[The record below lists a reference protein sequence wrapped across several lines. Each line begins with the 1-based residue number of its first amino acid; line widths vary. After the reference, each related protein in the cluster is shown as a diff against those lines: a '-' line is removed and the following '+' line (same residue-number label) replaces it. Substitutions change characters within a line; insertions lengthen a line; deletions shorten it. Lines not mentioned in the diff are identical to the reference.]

1 MVEMAPITFPV
12 YILFFLIFCMLF
24 FFAVVN
30 PSRSSK
36 QPFPYSFVSTPYT
49 PDEVADEDK
58 KTITWIIHAY
68 PPTHNAGSEW
78 MAHAI
83 NRYLIEKR
91 GYKVNVIVPTFP
103 TREFEGVHMIVF
115 DQTTK
120 IEHAI
125 RHSALLLSHHTY
137 TMHTVLTGAQAK
149 RPVLLFMHDHN
160 QEEVVEQ
167 CRSRIP
173 RENLYLVNNSRWLQK
188 LYSNLDLQSFVIYPP
203 VYWREYRMT
212 LSDKNRYVTLINL
225 NKNKGGDVLIQIA
238 KRMPD
243 VQFLGVEG
251 SYNLQIKDKTVKN
264 IRYMKNTPKIQ
275 EVYAMTK
282 ILLIPSQEESWGR
295 VAVEA
300 MSSSIPVIAN
310 PTPGLREA
318 CSDAGLF
325 ADRENI
331 SEWVRIIRE
340 LMNNPTYY
348 KKIGDASFTRAKQLD
363 PETQLSSFALWSG
376 EIKWQQKRMNF

>member
-1 MVEMAPITFPV
+1 MSTIVFPV
-12 YILFFLIFCMLF
+12 YILFFIICCILVILSLK
-24 FFAVVN
+24 
-30 PSRSSK
+30 PSRSST
-36 QPFPYSFVSTPYT
+36 QPFPYSFVSPQYV
-49 PDEVADEDK
+49 PKEVAEEDK

-91 GYKVNVIVPTFP
+91 GYKVNVIVPDFP
-103 TREFEGVHMIVF
+103 TREFEGVRIIVF
-115 DQTTK
+115 DQTAK

-137 TMHTVLTGAQAK
+137 TNHAVLTGAQAK

-160 QEEVVEQ
+160 QESILEV
-167 CRSRIP
+167 CRTQIP
-173 RENLYLVNNSRWLQK
+173 RENLYLVDNSRWLQK
-188 LYSNLDLQSFVIYPP
+188 LYSNLDLRSFVIYPP
-203 VYWREYRMT
+203 VYWKEYRVT
-212 LSDKNRYVTLINL
+212 LSDRNKYVTLINL
-225 NKNKGGDVLIQIA
+225 NRNKGGDVLIQIA

-251 SYNLQIKDKTVKN
+251 SYNSQIKNNTIKN

-275 EVYAMTK
+275 EIYSMTK

-295 VAVEA
+295 VAIEA

-318 CSDAGLF
+318 CGDAGLF

-340 LMNNPTYY
+340 LMSNPTYY

-363 PETQLSSFALWSG
+363 PEIQLSNFAMWSQ
-376 EIKWQQKRMNF
+376 EIKWHNSQANF